1 MDETTRCEKCDLPLT
16 GQAMSGMC
24 ANCLL
29 KLALEPPVEPTGM
42 TGDEDPASE
51 EPTEVLCF
59 GDYAPEVDAASGS
72 AAPQETAGS
81 HIGRYT
87 LQKIIGKGGFGTVWR
102 AEQNEPVQRL
112 VALKI
117 IRIGMD
123 TREFIARFEQERQA
137 LAMMDHPNIARVLDG
152 GTTPGGRPYFV
163 MELVPGV
170 TITKFC
176 DQQKLPLPARLE
188 LFIEVCRA
196 IQHAHQKGIIHRDIK
211 PSNVMVTLDGDKAVP
226 KVIDFGIAK
235 ATQGKITEETVNTRF
250 EQFIGT
256 PVYMSPEQAAMVLD
270 IDTRTDIYAL
280 GILLYELLTG
290 KPPFDAKSLV
300 SAGYEEMRR
309 IIREVEPPKPSSKLG
324 TLSANERTTLA
335 NARKIEPGKL
345 SRMVEPDLDWIVMK
359 AIEKDRSRRY
369 ETVNGLALD
378 IQRFLADEPVS
389 ATPPSAAYKFRKFA
403 RRNKTALRVGA
414 GFVVML
420 VAATIVSSW
429 QAVRATEAGKLATK
443 AENLANDR
451 LVEKDKALKD
461 AEAISTFLGEV
472 FQSPDPSRNGRTISV
487 AESLDGAV
495 KKLETGLADQPSHRS
510 KLQFVLGRTYHTLG
524 LYPEAI
530 LLLEKA
536 RDYVRVAYGPEHE
549 YTLETTETLAMSCFA
564 AHRRDEALKL
574 REETLP
580 FFRKTFGPEHH
591 ATLNAMGHLAA
602 SYAVAGRQH
611 EALNLQ
617 EDVLTLKRKV
627 LGPEHQHTLS
637 AMGDLAVSYVDAGR
651 REEALK
657 LREEVLTLSRK
668 VNGPEHPDALVAMLN
683 LSISWFDAGRREEAL
698 KLREELLTRSRKVY
712 GPELR
717 VTPTAMTSLAGSYF
731 DAGRREE
738 AAKLLEDV
746 MILSRRLLSPENP
759 GPLAAMHGVAGAY
772 AAAGQ
777 RDEAIKVSEEVLAL
791 KQNLL
796 GAEHRDTLAAMQS
809 LAKSCAD
816 AGRMA
821 EAIKLQG
828 EALEISRK
836 VNSPEHHDT
845 LTAMSNLGSFYH
857 VAGRNDE
864 ALKLREEVLAL
875 SRTRYPEHPGT
886 LTAMTDLAISYGRT
900 GQPKEALKMREE
912 VLPLSRKF
920 KGPEHP
926 GTLGAMTNL
935 AISYGAAGRLP
946 EAIKLQEQ
954 SLAIKRRVLPPSHPY
969 FAAALQNMANL
980 YEKDG
985 RKNEALSIREESLA
999 LSRRVKGAEH
1009 PDTLNA
1015 MTSLVVSHDAAG
1027 RLAEAI
1033 ELQEEALAITRR
1045 TLPRN
1050 QQYLAVA
1057 LGNLAELYGKDGRK
1071 KEAAALLKELSDQKN
1086 P

>member
-335 NARKIEPGKL
+335 NERKIEPGKL

-378 IQRFLADEPVS
+378 IQRFLSDEPVS

-403 RRNKTALRVGA
+403 RRNKTALLAAA

-420 VAATIVSSW
+420 VAATIVSTW
-429 QAVRATEAGKLATK
+429 QAVRATKAEKLA
-443 AENLANDR
+443 EDR

-472 FQSPDPSRNGRTISV
+472 FQSPDPSRNGRSITV
-487 AESLDGAV
+487 AETLDKAA
-495 KKLETGLADQPSHRS
+495 KRLETDLASQPGDRAR
-510 KLQFVLGRTYHTLG
+510 LQFLLGRTYNSLG
-524 LYPEAI
+524 LHPEAI
-530 LLLEKA
+530 LLQEKV
-536 RDYVRVAYGPEHE
+536 RDFYRTIRGPEHPD
-549 YTLETTETLAMSCFA
+549 TLA
-564 AHRRDEALKL
+564 
-574 REETLP
+574 
-580 FFRKTFGPEHH
+580 
-591 ATLNAMGHLAA
+591 AMH
-602 SYAVAGRQH
+602 
-611 EALNLQ
+611 
-617 EDVLTLKRKV
+617 
-627 LGPEHQHTLS
+627 
-637 AMGDLAVSYVDAGR
+637 DLAGSYHDVDR

-657 LREEVLTLSRK
+657 LGEEVLTLRRK
-668 VNGPEHPDALVAMLN
+668 VNGPEHPD
-683 LSISWFDAGRREEAL
+683 
-698 KLREELLTRSRKVY
+698 
-712 GPELR
+712 
-717 VTPTAMTSLAGSYF
+717 
-731 DAGRREE
+731 
-738 AAKLLEDV
+738 
-746 MILSRRLLSPENP
+746 
-759 GPLAAMHGVAGAY
+759 
-772 AAAGQ
+772 
-777 RDEAIKVSEEVLAL
+777 
-791 KQNLL
+791 
-796 GAEHRDTLAAMQS
+796 TLAAT
-809 LAKSCAD
+809 
-816 AGRMA
+816 
-821 EAIKLQG
+821 
-828 EALEISRK
+828 
-836 VNSPEHHDT
+836 H
-845 LTAMSNLGSFYH
+845 
-857 VAGRNDE
+857 
-864 ALKLREEVLAL
+864 
-875 SRTRYPEHPGT
+875 
-886 LTAMTDLAISYGRT
+886 
-900 GQPKEALKMREE
+900 
-912 VLPLSRKF
+912 
-920 KGPEHP
+920 
-926 GTLGAMTNL
+926 NL
-935 AISYGAAGRLP
+935 ATYY
-946 EAIKLQEQ
+946 
-954 SLAIKRRVLPPSHPY
+954 H
-969 FAAALQNMANL
+969 
-980 YEKDG
+980 
-985 RKNEALSIREESLA
+985 
-999 LSRRVKGAEH
+999 
-1009 PDTLNA
+1009 
-1015 MTSLVVSHDAAG
+1015 
-1027 RLAEAI
+1027 
-1033 ELQEEALAITRR
+1033 
-1045 TLPRN
+1045 
-1050 QQYLAVA
+1050 
-1057 LGNLAELYGKDGRK
+1057 
-1071 KEAAALLKELSDQKN
+1071 
-1086 P
+1086 